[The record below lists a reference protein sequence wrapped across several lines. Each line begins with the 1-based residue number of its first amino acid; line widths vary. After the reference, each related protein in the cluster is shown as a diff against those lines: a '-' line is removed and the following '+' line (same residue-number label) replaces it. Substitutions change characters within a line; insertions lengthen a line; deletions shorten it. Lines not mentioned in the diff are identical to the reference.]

1 MRKFIITSFILV
13 SFTFAAN
20 SIYNVEGMMCGVNC
34 VDKVKAHMNTL
45 DGVQK
50 YDVDFNKSMMTVE
63 YDETKVSEEAIAALI
78 NEKTT
83 YKCSV
88 QKEEK
93 KTRGLLSRL
102 FNWF

>member
-1 MRKFIITSFILV
+1 MRKFIITSFILA

-20 SIYNVEGMMCGVNC
+20 STYSVEGMMCGVGC
-34 VDKVKAHMNTL
+34 VNKIKAHMNSL
-45 DGVQK
+45 DGVQTC
-50 YDVDFNKSMMTVE
+50 DVDFDKSMMTVE